1 VKKYHI
7 LAVDDEPAN
16 LYLLE
21 EVLGD
26 FFVDTVKNAYDMFN
40 FLQESIPDLIILDI
54 MMPGMDGFTAAEQ
67 LRSNPKLID
76 IPVIFLTARISGED
90 VADGLNIG
98 AEDYIKKPF
107 DNNELIARINK
118 VIKNKETNSELYKK
132 ATRDNLTGLFNREY
146 FFESL
151 AYRIMKSNRE
161 NLKFSLGFLDIDNFK
176 KINDTW
182 GHQTGD
188 IILKNLADFISRSLR
203 DYDVLAR
210 FGGEEFVFIADGI
223 LKDQAVMIIDRIRE
237 EAARTVMDSENKLV
251 VTFSCGLTDITEA
264 EGENKIEDQLIKIAD
279 RRLYLAKSGGRNK
292 VVAED

>member
-1 VKKYHI
+1 MKKYHI

-67 LRSNPKLID
+67 LRSNPKFID

-90 VADGLNIG
+90 VAEGLNIG

-107 DNNELIARINK
+107 DNNELIARINR
-118 VIKNKETNSELYKK
+118 VIRNKEMSSDLYKK

-151 AYRIMKSNRE
+151 SYRIMKTHRD
-161 NLKFSLGFLDIDNFK
+161 NLRFSLGFLDIDNFK

-188 IILKNLADFISRSLR
+188 IILKNIANFMNNSLR
-203 DYDVLAR
+203 AYDVLAR
-210 FGGEEFVFIADGI
+210 YGGEEFVFIADGI

-237 EAARTVMDSENKLV
+237 EAARTIMDTENNIV
-251 VTFSCGLTDITEA
+251 VTFSCGLTDVTEA
-264 EGENKIEDQLIKIAD
+264 GGQNNISDELIKIAD

-292 VVAED
+292 VVSED